1 MQREEPPVMT
11 TGLERIAVKA
21 GYRHTV
27 NQRLKSPVREIR
39 TLGSVGAGGE

>member
-1 MQREEPPVMT
+1 MT
-11 TGLERIAVKA
+11 TGLERIVKA

-39 TLGSVGAGGE
+39 TLGSVGAGGG